1 MAGGWWKSRPTQY
14 TAYAGV
20 YIIVV
25 AAVLAAINVLT
36 NRYDKSYD
44 STTNKQFSL
53 SDQTIKVVKG
63 LKQDVQV
70 TYFGPQN
77 DFPGARDVLDQY
89 SGLSPKVKVTYIDPE
104 RKPQLAKAAGFRSDA
119 PVLVDSG
126 VRREGAKSL
135 TEEEITGALIRSLKS
150 GERTVCVLSAAGE
163 HTIDETD
170 GGGYSYLKQ
179 LLERD
184 NYKVRTET
192 LRPAAP
198 EANKPVAIGQAAAAP
213 VVEVPKDCTVLVVAG
228 PKNDYPAPMV
238 TAIKTYVESGGRALI
253 LLDTVVRLGRS
264 EPPSEN
270 EALLQVLSGWGVTV
284 NNDLVLDF
292 SGLGQIFNLGPEV
305 PLILKYEP
313 HPITQPL
320 AQVPTVFPLARS
332 LDTKSTDKTSIS
344 KLVATTEASV
354 GTNSV
359 PADGRIDPRK
369 GKKGPLTLAA
379 AGTYNSTPQGR
390 FVVVGSS
397 LAAENQFVGSRAL
410 DNHDLL
416 VNISDWLSSDEDLIS
431 IRPKSPEERPL
442 NLTTRKLNAAFWL
455 SIVVFPLA
463 VVGFGLATWW
473 KRR

>member
-1 MAGGWWKSRPTQY
+1 VATSWLKARPTQY
-14 TAYAGV
+14 TTYAAV
-20 YIIVV
+20 YVIVV

-44 STTNKQFSL
+44 ATANKQFSL

-63 LKQDVQV
+63 LKQDVQF
-70 TYFGPQN
+70 TYFGPQTG
-77 DFPGARDVLDQY
+77 FPGARDVLDRY
-89 SGLSPKVKVTYIDPE
+89 SGLSPKAHVTYLDPE
-104 RKPQLAKAAGFRSDA
+104 RKPQLAKAAGFRSDS

-135 TEEEITGALIRSLKS
+135 SEEEITGALIRSLKS
-150 GERTVCVLSAAGE
+150 GERNVCVLSAAGE
-163 HTIDETD
+163 HSIDETD
-170 GGGYSYLKQ
+170 ASGYSLLKQ

-192 LRPAAP
+192 LKPAAP
-198 EANKPVAIGQAAAAP
+198 DASKPLAIGQLASAP
-213 VVEVPKDCTVLVVAG
+213 AVEVPKDCTVLVVAG
-228 PKNDYPAPMV
+228 PKNDYPAPIV
-238 TAIKTYVESGGRALI
+238 TAIKTYVESGGRALF

-264 EPPSEN
+264 EPPTEN
-270 EALLQVLSGWGVTV
+270 DALLKLLSDWGVTA
-284 NNDLVLDF
+284 NNDLVLDL
-292 SGLGQIFNLGPEV
+292 SGVGQIFNLGPEIPFV
-305 PLILKYEP
+305 LQYES

-320 AQVPTVFPLARS
+320 TRVPTAFPLARS
-332 LDTKSTDKTSIS
+332 LEIKSTDKTNVS

-379 AGTYNSTPQGR
+379 AGTYNSAPPGR
-390 FVVVGSS
+390 FVVVGTS
-397 LAAENQFVGSRAL
+397 LAAQNSIVGSRPL
-410 DNHDLL
+410 DNRDLM
-416 VNISDWLSSDEDLIS
+416 VNINNWLSSDEDLIS
-431 IRPKSPEERPL
+431 IRPKSPEDRPL

-455 SIVVFPLA
+455 SIVVFPLT
-463 VVGFGLATWW
+463 VVGFGIATWW